1 MAERVG
7 RVPMKKRG
15 IMVPSL
21 SPRKSSGRRGISEH
35 VSKFNPKN
43 NSSGHDFSG
52 IEILADA
59 ACNLSNDRAP
69 SVERLPA
76 EKPVVQ
82 QQDVSTILP
91 RAVDD
96 STDHVVQGKNETVAP
111 QKSSFDLA
119 DEKGIEHI
127 MAGVGGMVVATKGE
141 SESENLAPGNG
152 VFIKSEKSMAS
163 ELTEKKNLRLHWDLN
178 VSMDSWGPPCDVEDD
193 DASEKDVKGAITNPM
208 PPRESEPIDGSKD
221 DHVDGFVVSAG
232 QKKFSSPCGPKAEAA
247 VGNGNEFKYDY
258 NSPLEDGELREP
270 YHGRKNKVEDGE
282 TEPEDEGYYPM
293 AESNDNKMKDSGKG
307 IFEGTKLGPLKS
319 KSHDALRIGE
329 ARDRRNTEKNVGG
342 YKNDLHLKK
351 RSSSSSSSSR
361 RYASKP
367 FKESSSHDAIPR
379 TRQVFSFPCS
389 VLDHS
394 TI

>member
-69 SVERLPA
+69 SVDGLPA
-76 EKPVVQ
+76 EEPVVQ

-91 RAVDD
+91 HAVD
-96 STDHVVQGKNETVAP
+96 STDHVVVQGKNETVAP

-119 DEKGIEHI
+119 DEKGVEHI
-127 MAGVGGMVVATKGE
+127 MASVGGMVVATKGE
-141 SESENLAPGNG
+141 SESENLAPDSG
-152 VFIKSEKSMAS
+152 VFIKSEKSSAS
-163 ELTEKKNLRLHWDLN
+163 EPTEKKNLRLHWDLN
-178 VSMDSWGPPCDVEDD
+178 VSMDAWGPPCDVED

-221 DHVDGFVVSAG
+221 HLDGFVVSAG
-232 QKKFSSPCGPKAEAA
+232 QKSFHHQVVLKLKQLLETAM
-247 VGNGNEFKYDY
+247 
-258 NSPLEDGELREP
+258 NS
-270 YHGRKNKVEDGE
+270 NM
-282 TEPEDEGYYPM
+282 T
-293 AESNDNKMKDSGKG
+293 
-307 IFEGTKLGPLKS
+307 I
-319 KSHDALRIGE
+319 
-329 ARDRRNTEKNVGG
+329 
-342 YKNDLHLKK
+342 
-351 RSSSSSSSSR
+351 
-361 RYASKP
+361 
-367 FKESSSHDAIPR
+367 IPR
-379 TRQVFSFPCS
+379 LRMES
-389 VLDHS
+389 
-394 TI
+394 